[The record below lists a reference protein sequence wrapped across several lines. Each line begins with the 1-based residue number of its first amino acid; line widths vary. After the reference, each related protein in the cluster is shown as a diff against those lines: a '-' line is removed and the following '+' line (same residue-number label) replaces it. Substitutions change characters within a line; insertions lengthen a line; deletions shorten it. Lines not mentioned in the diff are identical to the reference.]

1 MEETWLKE
9 KKLISRLNWVKAV
22 DSLKSNQKITD
33 KNLAKKILRE
43 KLLSAIQSRVP
54 EEKSRKKYGI
64 FFSGGVD
71 SSFIAAVCN
80 QFNPNFTCYSVGFQD
95 EATKAPEDVQEAQKV
110 ARKLGFDLKF
120 RIYNLEETEKI
131 IQKTVKILKPVKK
144 VDVINV
150 GVGAVILAAREL
162 ARKDK
167 INYFFS
173 GLGSEEIFAGYERH
187 TKAKNVNR
195 ECWQGLKQMWDRD
208 LVRDFT
214 LGKELKIT
222 VKTPFLDGELI
233 KTAMQIP
240 GEWKINDTEK
250 KIILR
255 EIAEEFLDQFAWRK
269 KKAAQYGSCFD
280 KAIGKLAKKH
290 GFEFKK
296 DWLESL

>member
-1 MEETWLKE
+1 MEEIWLKE
-9 KKLISRLNWVKAV
+9 KKLLPRLRWVKV
-22 DSLKSNQKITD
+22 IEHLKSKQKFINKNQ
-33 KNLAKKILRE
+33 AKKILKE
-43 KLLSAIQSRVP
+43 KLFSVIKERVP
-54 EEKSRKKYGI
+54 EKKSKKKYGI

-80 QFNPNFTCYSVGFQD
+80 QFNPNFTCYAVGFQD

-110 ARKLGFDLKF
+110 ARKFGFDLKF
-120 RIYNLEETEKI
+120 RIYNLTEVEKI
-131 IQKTVKILKPVKK
+131 IQKTVKILKLVKK

-150 GVGAVILAAREL
+150 GVGAVIVAAREL

-167 INYFFS
+167 INLFFS

-187 TKAKNVNR
+187 TKVKNVNR
-195 ECWQGLKQMWDRD
+195 ECWRGLKQIWDRD

-222 VKTPFLDGELI
+222 VKTPFLDSELI

-240 GEWKINDTEK
+240 GEWKINDLEK

-255 EIAEEFLDQFAWRK
+255 EIAEEFLGEFAWRK

-280 KAIGKLAKKH
+280 KAIGKLAKKY

-296 DWLESL
+296 DYLESL

>member
-1 MEETWLKE
+1 MEEIWLE
-9 KKLISRLNWVKAV
+9 KKKLVKRPKWIKAIEK
-22 DSLKSNQKITD
+22 LKSKIKISD
-33 KNLAKKILRE
+33 KNLAKAILKE
-43 KLLSAIQSRVP
+43 KLLSAIKDRVP
-54 EEKSRKKYGI
+54 KKKSKNKYGI

-71 SSFIAAVCN
+71 SSFIAAVCS
-80 QFNPNFTCYSVGFQD
+80 QFNPHFVCYAVGFQD
-95 EATKAPEDVQEAQKV
+95 QATKAPEDVQEAQKV
-110 ARKLGFDLKF
+110 ARKLSFDLKF
-120 RIYNLEETEKI
+120 RIYNLAEAEKI

-150 GVGAVILAAREL
+150 GVGAVIVAAREL

-195 ECWQGLKQMWDRD
+195 ECWQGLKHIWDRD

-214 LGKELKIT
+214 LGKALKMT
-222 VKTPFLDGELI
+222 LKTPFLDSELI
-233 KTAMQIP
+233 KTAMP
-240 GEWKINDTEK
+240 GEWKINEVEK

-255 EIAEEFLDQFAWRK
+255 EIAEEFLGEFAWRK

-280 KAIGKLAKKH
+280 KAIGKLAKQH

-296 DWLESL
+296 DYLESL